1 MLLVCEVFC
10 IRWGRGGDGKYAVF
24 CWKLDVP
31 RGSSGEVFVRPLT
44 ESIVERDGGE
54 GDRRWDN
61 RESGDALRRASTLI
75 MFGVLQSVQ
84 C

>member
-1 MLLVCEVFC
+1 MRCFVSDGVGEET
-10 IRWGRGGDGKYAVF
+10 GRYAVF

-54 GDRRWDN
+54 GDRRWEN